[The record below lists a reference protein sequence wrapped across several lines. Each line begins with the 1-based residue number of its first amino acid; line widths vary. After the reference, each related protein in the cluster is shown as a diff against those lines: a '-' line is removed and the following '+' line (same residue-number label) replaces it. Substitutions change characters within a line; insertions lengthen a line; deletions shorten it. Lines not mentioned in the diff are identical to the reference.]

1 MPPETESQTLTSCWS
16 LMDGVGTVVT
26 FFFEK
31 LKILT
36 FFFIKLKFK
45 DNKWKNGW
53 EGGVGEKH

>member
-1 MPPETESQTLTSCWS
+1 
-16 LMDGVGTVVT
+16 MDGVGTVVT